1 MYYFYYKDTVKGE
14 LAVAASSQGLIGR
27 GLGSSIPSSR
37 KPINPQNMNIGAS
50 QSPAIMTQ
58 PVGININANT
68 SISTTDTQVMDGN
81 SISGDDY
88 LEAAKMMSETTE
100 RIQPSSLN
108 LAPRSHSVAAVAEE
122 QWEKTGIGFRTK
134 AEQGTGFWNSST
146 TIGSFTGSSSSGQSI
161 GGGSSLLADLIQQ
174 NLIHDQYDR

>member
-1 MYYFYYKDTVKGE
+1 MKGE

-27 GLGSSIPSSR
+27 GLGSPIPSSR

-68 SISTTDTQVMDGN
+68 SIGTTDTQVMDGN
-81 SISGDDY
+81 LISGDDY

-146 TIGSFTGSSSSGQSI
+146 TIGSSTGSSSSGQSI